1 MAYGRISRLM
11 RSAGYGFI
19 LEAGQSEELE
29 FHWTAVTAGNLEQ
42 LTVGQQVEFDERI
55 DHRAPSR
62 IRAVNVRL
70 MEKD

>member
-29 FHWTAVTAGNLEQ
+29 FHWNRCDSGNLEQ
-42 LTVGQQVEFDERI
+42 LTVGQQVESDKRI
-55 DHRAPSR
+55 DHRDPSR
-62 IRAVNVRL
+62 IRAS
-70 MEKD
+70 MFG